1 MKSTMKFCIS
11 TLLLLAVAA
20 TSQELKGG
28 GTRNDAGSDSSADIP
43 RPSMTTPGSQPELMK
58 RPPALS
64 LSPAVVM
71 TKGSYG
77 QSITQ
82 TLVLT
87 NDTSREMTFDMLA
100 QDVIVRDGQRAF
112 VNAGELAGSIA
123 ATAVFSTPTVTVK
136 PYATASV
143 DVRFTIPQGSP
154 IRAAVAIF
162 HGTNRLMSNT
172 GNVAMTASLGAL
184 VTFTVSDGFKLD
196 SDPIAVGDRGDGSSV
211 AFSQHLTNMG
221 SEPIVPEGMVAL
233 LNPAGALVAKMPVQA
248 QRLLPGERLEFKAES
263 PLPLD
268 PGQYR
273 VLISYKFEGRT
284 ETKMADVIL
293 K

>member
-1 MKSTMKFCIS
+1 MRGEDMRSAMKFCMS
-11 TLLLLAVAA
+11 VLLLLAVAA
-20 TSQELKGG
+20 TAQEMKGG
-28 GTRNDAGSDSSADIP
+28 GMRNDSHDNDARNDSNIDIP
-43 RPSMTTPGSQPELMK
+43 RRAPAAPGSAPELMQ

-87 NDTSREMTFDMLA
+87 NDTSRAMSFDMVA
-100 QDVIVRDGQRAF
+100 QDVIVRDGQRDF

-123 ATAVFSTPTVTVK
+123 ATAVFSVPTVTVK
-136 PYATASV
+136 PYATAGV

-162 HGTNRLMSNT
+162 RGTNRLMSSM

-196 SDPIAVGDRGDGSSV
+196 SDPIAVGDRGDGASV
-211 AFSQHLTNMG
+211 AFSQHLTNLG
-221 SEPIVPEGMVAL
+221 SEPIVPEGM
-233 LNPAGALVAKMPVQA
+233 
-248 QRLLPGERLEFKAES
+248 
-263 PLPLD
+263 
-268 PGQYR
+268 
-273 VLISYKFEGRT
+273 
-284 ETKMADVIL
+284 
-293 K
+293 